1 MPANERPHLRDLHAE
16 ESVSLSVLS
25 LAGFKETQQHLALFV
40 IRQCLYVVLKLCLHG
55 VYSTITTEKT
65 LRAPAPDRG
74 DMV

>member
-16 ESVSLSVLS
+16 ESVSFSVLP
-25 LAGFKETQQHLALFV
+25 LAGFKETHQHLALFV
-40 IRQCLYVVLKLCLHG
+40 IRQCLDVLLKPCPHG

-65 LRAPAPDRG
+65 LRVPAPHRG